1 MRLAKVAGPVLK
13 RLPAETAHRAAINGL
28 KIALPAQAPSSDPR
42 LAVEVLGLKFP
53 NPLGLAA
60 GFDKNAEVPGA
71 MLRLGFGFVE
81 VGTLT
86 PRPQVGNARPR
97 LFRLRE
103 DAAVINRYGFNNEGF
118 ERARARL
125 ERRPAGLIGV
135 NLGANKDAADRVED
149 YALGVRTFAALA
161 DYLTINVS
169 SPNTPGLR
177 DLQRREALDDLIAR
191 VVDARDETEP
201 RRPLMLKIA
210 PDLDARGLEDIVA
223 TALTRRIDGLI
234 VSNTTVARP
243 ATLTS
248 RNRGESGGLS
258 GRPLFEPSTR
268 LLARAYLLTGGAM
281 PLIGCG
287 GVEDAETALA
297 KIEAGANLVQL
308 YTGLALKGHGI
319 VEEILE
325 GLEPRGRSARGRPDR
340 RTGRRA
346 GERVGSAG
354 TGDCRRG
361 AVRHLV
367 QATNC
372 AETAQRIVTA
382 RPAAEAAQI
391 NANKTKANERK

>member
-1 MRLAKVAGPVLK
+1 MRLAKVAGPVLD
-13 RLPAETAHRAAINGL
+13 RLPAETAHRAAINAL
-28 KIALPAQAPSSDPR
+28 KIAPPSKAAPADPS
-42 LAVEVLGLKFP
+42 LAVEVLGLRFS

-60 GFDKNAEVPGA
+60 GFDKSAEVPDA

-86 PRPQVGNARPR
+86 PRPQDGNARPR

-103 DAAVINRYGFNNEGF
+103 DAAVINRFGFNNDGF

-125 ERRPAGLIGV
+125 ARRSPSGGLGV
-135 NLGANKDAADRVED
+135 VGINVGANKDAADRVED
-149 YALGVRTFAALA
+149 YVLGVRTFAPLA
-161 DYLTINVS
+161 DYLTINIS

-177 DLQRREALDDLIAR
+177 DLQRRDALDELITR
-191 VVDARDETEP
+191 VVAARDETEP
-201 RRPLMLKIA
+201 RRPLLIKIA

-223 TALTRRIDGLI
+223 TALTHRIDGLI

-243 ATLTS
+243 ASLSS

-287 GVEDAETALA
+287 GVEDARTALA

-308 YTGLALKGHGI
+308 YTGLALKGAGV

-325 GLEPRGRSARGRPDR
+325 GLTRAVEARGVARI
-340 RTGRRA
+340 GELVGARA
-346 GERVGSAG
+346 SAWAERAP
-354 TGDCRRG
+354 
-361 AVRHLV
+361 
-367 QATNC
+367 
-372 AETAQRIVTA
+372 E
-382 RPAAEAAQI
+382 EAATS
-391 NANKTKANERK
+391 A

>member
-1 MRLAKVAGPVLK
+1 VRLAKVVGPVLK

-28 KIALPAQAPSSDPR
+28 KIAPRAQAPSSDPR

-86 PRPQVGNARPR
+86 PRPQGGNARPR

-125 ERRPAGLIGV
+125 ARRPVGLAMGVLGV

-287 GVEDAETALA
+287 GVEDAETAIA

-319 VEEILE
+319 VSEILE
-325 GLEPRGRSARGRPDR
+325 GLSRAVEARGVNRIGELVGAQASAWAQR
-340 RTGRRA
+340 ERAIA
-346 GERVGSAG
+346 GEEKYAS
-354 TGDCRRG
+354 
-361 AVRHLV
+361 
-367 QATNC
+367 
-372 AETAQRIVTA
+372 
-382 RPAAEAAQI
+382 
-391 NANKTKANERK
+391 

>member
-1 MRLAKVAGPVLK
+1 MRFAKVAAPILK

-28 KIALPAQAPSSDPR
+28 KIAPLGHAPPTDPR
-42 LAVEVLGLKFP
+42 LSVEVLGLKFP

-71 MLRLGFGFVE
+71 MLSLGFGFVE

-86 PRPQVGNARPR
+86 PRPQGGNARPR
-97 LFRLRE
+97 LFRLHE
-103 DAAVINRYGFNNEGF
+103 DAAVINRFGFNNEGF

-125 ERRPAGLIGV
+125 ARRLPGIVGV

-149 YALGVRTFAALA
+149 YVLGVRTFASLA

-191 VVDARDETEP
+191 VVEARDETDP
-201 RRPLMLKIA
+201 HRPLMLKIA

-223 TALTRRIDGLI
+223 TALIRRIDGLI

-243 ATLTS
+243 ATLS
-248 RNRGESGGLS
+248 SKNRNEIGGLS

-268 LLARAYLLTGGAM
+268 LLARAYQLTGGAM
-281 PLIGCG
+281 PLIGSG

-308 YTGLALKGHGI
+308 YTGLVLRGHGV

-325 GLEPRGRSARGRPDR
+325 GLSRVVEARGLNRIGELVGARASFWADHE
-340 RTGRRA
+340 RTK
-346 GERVGSAG
+346 
-354 TGDCRRG
+354 GD
-361 AVRHLV
+361 ADAY
-367 QATNC
+367 AT
-372 AETAQRIVTA
+372 
-382 RPAAEAAQI
+382 
-391 NANKTKANERK
+391 

>member
-1 MRLAKVAGPVLK
+1 VRLAKVAGPVLR

-28 KIALPAQAPSSDPR
+28 KIVPPAHAPASDSR

-86 PRPQVGNARPR
+86 PQPQAGNARPR
-97 LFRLRE
+97 LFRLAE
-103 DAAVINRYGFNNEGF
+103 DSAVINRFGFNNEGF
-118 ERARARL
+118 ARARARL
-125 ERRPAGLIGV
+125 ERRWRGAGMGLIGV
-135 NLGANKDAADRVED
+135 NLGANRDAANRVRD
-149 YALGVRTFAALA
+149 YVLGVKTFAALA

-177 DLQRREALDDLIAR
+177 DLQRSEALDDLIAR
-191 VVDARDETEP
+191 VVEARDEIEP

-223 TALTRRIDGLI
+223 AALTRRIDGLI

-287 GVEDAETALA
+287 GVEDTETALA

-308 YTGLALKGHGI
+308 YTGLALKGQGV
-319 VEEILE
+319 VEEILD
-325 GLEPRGRSARGRPDR
+325 GLVRLVEARGVDR
-340 RTGRRA
+340 IGQLTGARA
-346 GERVGSAG
+346 NAWAGRER
-354 TGDCRRG
+354 
-361 AVRHLV
+361 
-367 QATNC
+367 AT
-372 AETAQRIVTA
+372 ADEDAYAT
-382 RPAAEAAQI
+382 
-391 NANKTKANERK
+391 

>member
-1 MRLAKVAGPVLK
+1 MRLPRVAGPVLR

-28 KIALPAQAPSSDPR
+28 KIAPPAQAPSSDAR
-42 LAVEVLGLKFP
+42 LAVELLGLKFP

-81 VGTLT
+81 IGTLT

-97 LFRLRE
+97 LFRLHE
-103 DAAVINRYGFNNEGF
+103 DAAVINRFGFNNAGF
-118 ERARARL
+118 DRARARL
-125 ERRPAGLIGV
+125 ARRPSGIVGV

-149 YALGVRTFAALA
+149 YALGVRTFAGIA

-191 VVDARDETEP
+191 VVEARDHTEP
-201 RRPLMLKIA
+201 HRPLMLKIA

-234 VSNTTVARP
+234 ISNTTIARP

-258 GRPLFEPSTR
+258 RRPLFEPSTR

-281 PLIGCG
+281 PLIGVG
-287 GVEDAETALA
+287 GGEGDETALA
-297 KIEAGANLVQL
+297 KIAGGAEPGRL
-308 YTGLALKGHGI
+308 YHRL
-319 VEEILE
+319 
-325 GLEPRGRSARGRPDR
+325 
-340 RTGRRA
+340 
-346 GERVGSAG
+346 
-354 TGDCRRG
+354 
-361 AVRHLV
+361 
-367 QATNC
+367 
-372 AETAQRIVTA
+372 
-382 RPAAEAAQI
+382 
-391 NANKTKANERK
+391 

>member
-28 KIALPAQAPSSDPR
+28 KIAPPANAPASDPR
-42 LAVEVLGLKFP
+42 LSVEVLGLKFP

-86 PRPQVGNARPR
+86 PRPQTGNARPR

-125 ERRPAGLIGV
+125 ERRPPGLIGV

-149 YALGVRTFAALA
+149 YALGVRTFAGLA

-191 VVDARDETEP
+191 VVEARDETDP

-210 PDLDARGLEDIVA
+210 PDLDPRGLEDIVA

-248 RNRGESGGLS
+248 RNRSESGGLS

-268 LLARAYLLTGGAM
+268 LLARAYLLTGGTM

-308 YTGLALKGHGI
+308 YTGLALKGQGV
-319 VEEILE
+319 VEEILD
-325 GLEPRGRSARGRPDR
+325 GLSRAVEARGLNRIGELVGALASVWA
-340 RTGRRA
+340 GRERA
-346 GERVGSAG
+346 AADEDAY
-354 TGDCRRG
+354 
-361 AVRHLV
+361 
-367 QATNC
+367 AT
-372 AETAQRIVTA
+372 
-382 RPAAEAAQI
+382 
-391 NANKTKANERK
+391 

>member
-1 MRLAKVAGPVLK
+1 VSLAKVASPVLN
-13 RLPAETAHRAAINGL
+13 RLPAETAHWAAINAL
-28 KIALPAQAPSSDPR
+28 KIAPPARTPSSDPR

-103 DAAVINRYGFNNEGF
+103 DAAVINRFGFNNEGF

-125 ERRPAGLIGV
+125 ERRPPGLIGV

-149 YALGVRTFAALA
+149 YALGVRTFAGLA

-191 VVDARDETEP
+191 VVDARDQTEP
-201 RRPLMLKIA
+201 HRALMLKIA

-248 RNRGESGGLS
+248 RNRSESGGLS

-268 LLARAYLLTGGAM
+268 LLACAYLLTGGAM

-308 YTGLALKGHGI
+308 YTGLALKGQGV
-319 VEEILE
+319 VEEILG
-325 GLEPRGRSARGRPDR
+325 GLSRTVEARGLNRIGELVGAQASVWA
-340 RTGRRA
+340 GRERATA
-346 GERVGSAG
+346 GEEQYAS
-354 TGDCRRG
+354 
-361 AVRHLV
+361 
-367 QATNC
+367 
-372 AETAQRIVTA
+372 
-382 RPAAEAAQI
+382 
-391 NANKTKANERK
+391 

>member
-1 MRLAKVAGPVLK
+1 MRLAKVAGPFLK
-13 RLPAETAHRAAINGL
+13 RLPAETAHRAAINAL
-28 KIALPAQAPSSDPR
+28 KIAPPADTLSSDPR
-42 LAVEVLGLKFP
+42 LAVDVLGLKFP

-86 PRPQVGNARPR
+86 PRPQDGNARPR

-103 DAAVINRYGFNNEGF
+103 DAAVINRFGFNNEGF

-125 ERRPAGLIGV
+125 ERRPLGAARGLLGV
-135 NLGANKDAADRVED
+135 NLGANKDATDRVAD
-149 YALGVRTFAALA
+149 YVLGVRTFAALA

-191 VVDARDETEP
+191 VVAARDETAP

-210 PDLDARGLEDIVA
+210 PELDASGLEDIVA
-223 TALTRRIDGLI
+223 TALTRRVDGLI

-243 ATLTS
+243 ASLTS

-308 YTGLALKGHGI
+308 YTGLALRGQGV
-319 VEEILE
+319 VEEILG
-325 GLEPRGRSARGRPDR
+325 GLGSAVEARGVKRIGELVGAQASAWA
-340 RTGRRA
+340 GRKRATA
-346 GERVGSAG
+346 GEEQYAS
-354 TGDCRRG
+354 
-361 AVRHLV
+361 
-367 QATNC
+367 
-372 AETAQRIVTA
+372 
-382 RPAAEAAQI
+382 
-391 NANKTKANERK
+391 